1 MQCVASS
8 SSRYVGVKR
17 QFRRDTARVGLALT
31 TAYTVFDSGTA
42 GASVALGAVTSCA
55 YVECLCRYV
64 DALDKYENGPPF
76 QSHVLLPAALFG
88 FETACIR
95 GGAFDFDY
103 AASVVGFMSY
113 QCALMGFL
121 YTEIRNMLIPPRQPP
136 S

>member
-1 MQCVASS
+1 MLCVASA
-8 SSRYVGVKR
+8 RYGNVKHR
-17 QFRRDTARVGLALT
+17 FKRDTARAGVVLT
-31 TAYTVFDSGTA
+31 TAYGFFGPPNA
-42 GASVALGAVTSCA
+42 GASVALGALTACA
-55 YVECLCRYV
+55 YVESLCRYV
-64 DALDKYENGPPF
+64 DTLDKDENGPPF

-121 YTEIRNMLIPPRQPP
+121 YTEIRNMLIPPQQPP